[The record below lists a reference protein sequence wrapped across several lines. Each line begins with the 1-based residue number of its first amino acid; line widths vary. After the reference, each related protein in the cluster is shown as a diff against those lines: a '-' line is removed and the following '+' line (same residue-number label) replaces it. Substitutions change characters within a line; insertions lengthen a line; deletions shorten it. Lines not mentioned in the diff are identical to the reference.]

1 MACEMDPPPSGSS
14 EKTDSRCLPEPGAV
28 LLHENKKSDPIL
40 IDVSTR
46 EKMEAGL
53 KWLFWHLYNEWTVY
67 TDLDQAD
74 SREPLEQEM
83 AELRDAIS
91 KSSSKTVA
99 VALQTCLA
107 NLQVQ
112 YNKAT
117 GNGRQRKLRLYAKA
131 KENDVQAIA
140 ELLHLRRNYEYENW
154 SIVSLIDPTVVREEG
169 APPSKPEAA
178 PGE

>member
-1 MACEMDPPPSGSS
+1 MP
-14 EKTDSRCLPEPGAV
+14 KTENAPILKKLPNVFLPEPGAV
-28 LLHENKKSDPIL
+28 LLYENKKSDPIL

-74 SREPLEQEM
+74 SREPLDQEM

-91 KSSSKTVA
+91 KSPSKTVA

-131 KENDVQAIA
+131 KENDLQAIA
-140 ELLHLRRNYEYENW
+140 ELLYLRRGREDENW
-154 SIVSLIDPTVVREEG
+154 SIETLFDPMVISEAG
-169 APPSKPEAA
+169 APPVIPTTA

>member
-1 MACEMDPPPSGSS
+1 MP
-14 EKTDSRCLPEPGAV
+14 KTETPILKKLPNVFLPEPGAV
-28 LLHENKKSDPIL
+28 LLYENKKSDPIL

-74 SREPLEQEM
+74 SREPIEQKM

-91 KSSSKTVA
+91 KSQSKTVA
-99 VALQTCLA
+99 VALQTSLA
-107 NLQVQ
+107 ELQVQ
-112 YNKAT
+112 YTKAT
-117 GNGRQRKLRLYAKA
+117 NNGRQRRLRLYAKA

-154 SIVSLIDPTVVREEG
+154 SIVSLIDPTVVPEEG